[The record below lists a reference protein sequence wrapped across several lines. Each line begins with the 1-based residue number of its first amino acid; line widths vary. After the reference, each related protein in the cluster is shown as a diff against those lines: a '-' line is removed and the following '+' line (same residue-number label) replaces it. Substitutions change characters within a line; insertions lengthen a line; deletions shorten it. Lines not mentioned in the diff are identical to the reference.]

1 MKAIS
6 SLTVKQVKNK
16 VAQLSLDEAQQ
27 MIMILEADDRKSINR
42 IANKIKKEV
51 AAVKKEEN
59 RIKKLW
65 AYEKEITENC
75 SIVAGIDEVGRGP
88 LAGPVVCAAV
98 ILPKDAELIGIDD
111 SKKVKRED
119 RERLFKAI
127 EEKAIAVGI
136 GICDEKIIDD
146 INILE
151 ATKLGM
157 KKAIEDLDSKPEFLL
172 IDALTLDDIPIR
184 QKGIIKGDSKSISIA
199 AASIVAKVTR
209 DRIMYAYNEKYPE
222 YGFLTNVGYGTKE
235 HREALKAI
243 GPTPIHRK
251 SFIKNLI

>member
-1 MKAIS
+1 MKSIS
-6 SLTVKQVKNK
+6 NLTVKEVKNK
-16 VAQLSLDEAQQ
+16 VDQLTLAEAFQL
-27 MIMILEADDRKSINR
+27 ITALEADERKSINKL
-42 IANKIKKEV
+42 ANKIKREV
-51 AAVKKEEN
+51 AAVKKEED

-65 AYEKEITENC
+65 AYEKEITKGC
-75 SIVAGIDEVGRGP
+75 SYVAGIDEVGRGP

-98 ILPKDAELIGIDD
+98 ILPKDTEFIGIND
-111 SKKVKRED
+111 SKKVKKED
-119 RERLFKAI
+119 RERLFNEI
-127 EEKAIAVGI
+127 EEKAVAIGI
-136 GICDEKIIDD
+136 GICDEKTIDD

-157 KKAIEDLDSKPEFLL
+157 KKAIKDLDSQPDFLL

-184 QKGIIKGDSKSISIA
+184 QKGIIKGDSKSVSIA

-235 HREALKAI
+235 HRDALKEVGA
-243 GPTPIHRK
+243 TPIHRK

>member
-6 SLTVKQVKNK
+6 NLTVKQVKSK
-16 VAQLSLDEAQQ
+16 VEQLTLDEAQQ
-27 MIMILEADDRKSINR
+27 LIMTLEADERKSVNK

-59 RIKKLW
+59 RIKELW
-65 AYEKEITENC
+65 AYEKEITKNY

-98 ILPKDAELIGIDD
+98 ILPKDTEFIGIND
-111 SKKVKRED
+111 SKKVKKED
-119 RERLFKAI
+119 RERLFKEI
-127 EEKAIAVGI
+127 KEKAVAVGI

-184 QKGIIKGDSKSISIA
+184 QKGIVKGDSKSISIA
-199 AASIVAKVTR
+199 AASIIAKVTR

-235 HREALKAI
+235 HREALKKI
-243 GPTPIHRK
+243 GATPIHRK
-251 SFIKNLI
+251 SFINNLV